1 MIILGRKDN
10 QVKLRGLRIELGEIE
25 KCLTNISGIR
35 QATVVIRKLGKEDAI
50 CAYYTADTQMDVEAL
65 KAEMK
70 KTLTDYMIPASF
82 NQMDEMPLTPNGKI
96 NFKALKEP
104 VMAEKADKK
113 MTKPVT
119 AAEKIFCRI
128 FGEILNMEEVS
139 ATDSFFDLGGTSLTA
154 TRVVIA
160 ADKEHYSISY
170 GDVFANPTPRMLAK
184 LVSTDEDSYGFED
197 LEAYDYGPIEE
208 VLQKNTLEN
217 CRNGQKQEIGDV
229 ILTGA
234 TGFLGIHILC
244 ELLKNYQ
251 GKVYCLLRGGED
263 ADAYNRLQTI
273 FYYYFEE
280 RLEECY
286 ADRIVVV
293 NGDITNRA
301 SLDNLLLVHA
311 DTFINCAANVK
322 HFSKGTDIEDVNYHG
337 VQNILDFCEK
347 TGIRLVHVSTMSI
360 GGVFV
365 DEPGEVKGQ
374 KDTRMNFAVLLQT
387 RFRSNRSVMV
397 LNSCKALIKCQ
408 RFLTV
413 CN

>member
-104 VMAEKADKK
+104 VMAEK
-113 MTKPVT
+113 
-119 AAEKIFCRI
+119 
-128 FGEILNMEEVS
+128 
-139 ATDSFFDLGGTSLTA
+139 
-154 TRVVIA
+154 

-337 VQNILDFCEK
+337 VQNILNFCEK